1 MNHVDKQLLVAES
14 LIDWIEIKMLE
25 LSTKEFSPDERI
37 SKYKKIT
44 SFLKGYRARDEKLT
58 SILLQ
63 EEWQEMRKTAFTS
76 KEALH

>member
-1 MNHVDKQLLVAES
+1 MDKQLLVAES

-25 LSTKEFSPDERI
+25 LSTKEFSLDERVV
-37 SKYKKIT
+37 KYKKIT

-63 EEWQEMRKTAFTS
+63 EEWQEIRKTAFS
-76 KEALH
+76 PKQALH